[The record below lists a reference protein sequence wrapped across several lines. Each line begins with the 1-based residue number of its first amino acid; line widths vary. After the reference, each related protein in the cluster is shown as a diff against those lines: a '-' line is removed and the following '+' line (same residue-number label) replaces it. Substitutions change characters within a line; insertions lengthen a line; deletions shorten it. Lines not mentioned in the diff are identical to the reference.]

1 MHTILKIINLNTEEY
16 YLQIFDDNHI
26 SFEDFTKN
34 IQKQSEENIRNGTLE
49 IMDKL
54 IMKDG
59 NYIFRV
65 IGSFD
70 KSKEAIHYFNEYE
83 HSRAGCVNYR
93 QILPEEQTYAC
104 EMKNNSSISIYNK

>member
-16 YLQIFDDNHI
+16 YLQIFDDSYI

-59 NYIFRV
+59 KYIFRI
-65 IGSFD
+65 IGTFD
-70 KSKEAIHYFNEYE
+70 KSKEAINYFNKYE
-83 HSRAGCVNYR
+83 HTRAGCVNYR
-93 QILPEEQTYAC
+93 QILPNEQTYAC
-104 EMKNNSSISIYNK
+104 EMNDISSISIYN